1 MPPVWVTAR
10 LKDAP
15 GLARSK
21 IVIPSSTQSLD
32 TFQSCIKP
40 FFTEQDSDAIVFL
53 IDFEGEELSLSTE
66 ALFEAI
72 RPFLHGEPRGADLLL
87 ESLPVA
93 TFFPQEPPYSRA
105 FLEVSVKIT
114 QRECTGSDLISGID
128 RYIFLRSRL
137 GLGAADP

>member
-1 MPPVWVTAR
+1 MPSVWVTAR
-10 LKDAP
+10 LQDAR
-15 GLARSK
+15 AK
-21 IVIPSSTQSLD
+21 IVIPSNTQSLD
-32 TFQSCIKP
+32 NLQNCFKHFIN
-40 FFTEQDSDAIVFL
+40 EHASDATQHSFL
-53 IDFEGEELSLSTE
+53 IDFEGDELSLSTE

-114 QRECTGSDLISGID
+114 QRECTG
-128 RYIFLRSRL
+128 
-137 GLGAADP
+137 